1 MDFANQIP
9 APPRVDPHPA
19 HRKYAPPRMP
29 DHRATLSAH
38 LKAHSLRTDGPFTLR
53 SGVVAAWY
61 MDARNTT
68 FDGAGAWLVG
78 STVAP
83 LIEPSVVAVGGLTMG
98 ADPVAMA
105 TALVATHSGRPL
117 RAFSVRKS
125 VKDHGAGGR
134 LVGPVAQGDTVCLVE
149 DTTTTGGAFFE
160 ALDAS
165 LEAGLLI
172 AQAICLFDRSSGVVA
187 GGMAERGI
195 PYHAVFFPED
205 LGVQA

>member
-1 MDFANQIP
+1 
-9 APPRVDPHPA
+9 
-19 HRKYAPPRMP
+19 MP
-29 DHRATLSAH
+29 DHRAALAAH

-53 SGVVAAWY
+53 SGVVASWY
-61 MDARNTT
+61 MDARTTT

-78 STVAP
+78 AAVAP
-83 LIEPSVVAVGGLTMG
+83 MIEPSVVAVGGLTMG
-98 ADPVAMA
+98 ADPVAVA

-134 LVGPVAQGDTVCLVE
+134 LVGPVAAGDTVCLVE

-165 LEAGLLI
+165 LEAGLVV
-172 AQAICLFDRSSGVVA
+172 AQAICLVDRSAGVVER
-187 GGMAERGI
+187 GMADQGI
-195 PYHAVFFPED
+195 PYQAVFLPVD
-205 LGVQA
+205 LGVTA